1 MAASLAEGGSFG
13 ARDLALA
20 VLAASGL
27 LGLDQVRAGGPGT
40 DQRALP
46 ALLQLSAACT
56 GVMHARL
63 HAHPMHSLHQ
73 PQVSAALP
81 LLQGAVGFPLPPL
94 LAAGMQAVGTLPVAL
109 TNGRTC
115 SSDMMQHPAAA
126 PHLRALYRWLEPAV
140 APLEPLLLGAGVG
153 RAHPHRHCHCSELLL
168 WL

>member
-1 MAASLAEGGSFG
+1 MTGRAEW
-13 ARDLALA
+13 
-20 VLAASGL
+20 GL
-27 LGLDQVRAGGPGT
+27 VREGDRIAG
-40 DQRALP
+40 
-46 ALLQLSAACT
+46 
-56 GVMHARL
+56 V
-63 HAHPMHSLHQ
+63 HSLSNE
-73 PQVSAALP
+73 VAISR
-81 LLQGAVGFPLPPL
+81 PPL

>member
-1 MAASLAEGGSFG
+1 
-13 ARDLALA
+13 
-20 VLAASGL
+20 
-27 LGLDQVRAGGPGT
+27 
-40 DQRALP
+40 
-46 ALLQLSAACT
+46 
-56 GVMHARL
+56 MHARL

-153 RAHPHRHCHCSELLL
+153 RAHPHRHCHCGELLL
-168 WL
+168 WLWLPACLPACLPAFVQIGAGSAPVRCQFSASLLQKALSD